1 MRNLMSKF
9 SAAEVATEFEQAAK
23 AAYEAPSV
31 AMARVLREDLVERYG
46 KQYPTAVRCF
56 EEDFEACIA
65 HLNCPATHRRAI
77 RITNLLERL
86 FGEKRRRL
94 RAAGSLFGERPV

>member
-31 AMARVLREDLVERYG
+31 AMARVLREDLVER
-46 KQYPTAVRCF
+46 
-56 EEDFEACIA
+56 
-65 HLNCPATHRRAI
+65 
-77 RITNLLERL
+77 
-86 FGEKRRRL
+86 
-94 RAAGSLFGERPV
+94 